1 MGILFF
7 ILFGLIVIGIL
18 MYFKKN
24 APKNRIDKTA
34 WDPSEREALEVL
46 KQRLA
51 TGDISEEEYE
61 ELKKRIEQ
69 KS

>member
-7 ILFGLIVIGIL
+7 ILFGAIVVAL
-18 MYFKKN
+18 LLYFKKHS
-24 APKNRIDKTA
+24 PTNRVDKTA
-34 WDPSEREALEVL
+34 WDPSERDALAIL
-46 KQRLA
+46 KERLA
-51 TGDISEEEYE
+51 TGAITQEEYD